1 MSNVPEGGDIAP
13 PGPLAG
19 HGQES
24 AAWAYAI
31 GGASLAVAAQG
42 LVGLLGNF
50 AQAGVNYVL
59 FGRSGGFFTL
69 PRLLGGPE
77 TVAQIILA
85 LFQPLACTLLLAAAV
100 LIFRRKRLAIQLHMA
115 YAIVTIVLAGTSPL
129 LAIAAY
135 TAQTQQR
142 RFLGPLLFQVI
153 WTATRSVIY
162 PVFLL
167 VWFRRARIR
176 RQTEQW
182 QR

>member
-1 MSNVPEGGDIAP
+1 MSSVPEGGGIAL
-13 PGPLAG
+13 PGPLAEPG
-19 HGQES
+19 RDS
-24 AAWAYAI
+24 PAWAYAI

-42 LVGLLGNF
+42 LLGLLGGF

-59 FGRSGGFFTL
+59 FGRGGWFFTL

-77 TVAQIILA
+77 TVAQIILV

-115 YAIVTIVLAGTSPL
+115 YAIVTIVLAGASPL

-135 TAQTQQR
+135 TGQAQER
-142 RFLGPLLFQVI
+142 PFLGPLLFQVI

-162 PVFLL
+162 PIFLL
-167 VWFRRARIR
+167 VWFRRAKIR
-176 RQTEQW
+176 PQTEQW
-182 QR
+182 ER